1 MSKNKMNQTD
11 QANPVG
17 AKAQRTLQAV
27 RNRIM
32 ELPIFPL
39 KNVVLFPGMVLPL
52 HIFEMRYREMIN
64 RCIDEHLPFGV
75 VLIDEGQEV
84 GAAAR
89 PHHVGTAARIARV
102 ERLDDGRMNI
112 TTVGTQRFRI
122 LELHT
127 AHSYLTATVSHFPV
141 VNGATQLAADLSQ
154 RVRPQVLEYVA
165 LLSKAAN
172 VNLTLDRLPED
183 PLTLAMLVAISLQ
196 VGDKDKQR
204 LLEAAG
210 VPEILALEGRL
221 LARELLLLQYM
232 IDTREDVQAL
242 NRGPS
247 GYVFPN

>member
-1 MSKNKMNQTD
+1 MNQRED
-11 QANPVG
+11 QATPAHRVPPSV
-17 AKAQRTLQAV
+17 L

-64 RCIDEHLPFGV
+64 RCIDEQLPFGV
-75 VLIDEGQEV
+75 ALIADGPEV
-84 GAAAR
+84 GAAAK
-89 PHHVGTAARIARV
+89 PHSVGTAARIARV

-122 LELHT
+122 LELRNDR
-127 AHSYLTATVSHFPV
+127 SYLTALVNHYPI
-141 VNGATQLAADLSQ
+141 VNGATQRAVELSQ
-154 RVRPQVLEYVA
+154 RVRPQVLDYVA

-183 PLTLAMLVAISLQ
+183 PLTLAFLVAISLQ
-196 VGDKDKQR
+196 VGDKDKQQ

-210 VPEILALEGRL
+210 VPEILTLESRL
-221 LARELLLLQYM
+221 LARELLLLKYM
-232 IDTREDVQAL
+232 IETREDVQSL
-242 NRGPS
+242 NSGPS

>member
-1 MSKNKMNQTD
+1 MSMKMSKSVNPAAG
-11 QANPVG
+11 QADSETRV
-17 AKAQRTLQAV
+17 AQ
-27 RNRIM
+27 NRIM

-39 KNVVLFPGMVLPL
+39 QHVVLFPGMVLPL
-52 HIFEMRYREMIN
+52 HIFELRYREMIN

-75 VLIDEGQEV
+75 VLIEEGQEV
-84 GAAAR
+84 GAPAR
-89 PHHVGTAARIARV
+89 PHTIGTAARIARV
-102 ERLDDGRMNI
+102 ERLEDGRMNI
-112 TTVGTQRFRI
+112 TTIGTQRFRI
-122 LELHT
+122 LELHNT
-127 AHSYLTATVSHFPV
+127 HSYLTATVRHFPV

-196 VGDKDKQR
+196 VGDKDKQH

-210 VPEILALEGRL
+210 VPEMLALEGRL

-232 IDTREDVQAL
+232 IDTREDVQTL
-242 NRGPS
+242 NGGPS

>member
-1 MSKNKMNQTD
+1 
-11 QANPVG
+11 
-17 AKAQRTLQAV
+17 
-27 RNRIM
+27 M

-75 VLIDEGQEV
+75 VLIDDGREV
-84 GAAAR
+84 GPAAR
-89 PHHVGTAARIARV
+89 PHTVGTAARIARI

-122 LELHT
+122 LELHST
-127 AHSYLTATVSHFPV
+127 HSYLTATVSHFPV
-141 VNGATQLAADLSQ
+141 VNGGTQLAADLSQ

-183 PLTLAMLVAISLQ
+183 PLTLAMLIAISLQ
-196 VGDKDKQR
+196 IGDKDKQH
-204 LLEAAG
+204 LLEAVG
-210 VPEILALEGRL
+210 VPEMLALEGRL

-242 NRGPS
+242 NGGPS

>member
-1 MSKNKMNQTD
+1 MKKPVD
-11 QANPVG
+11 PAAGQADSNMH
-17 AKAQRTLQAV
+17 AA

-39 KNVVLFPGMVLPL
+39 KHVVLFPGMVLPL
-52 HIFEMRYREMIN
+52 HIFELRYREMIN

-75 VLIDEGQEV
+75 VLIREGQEV
-84 GAAAR
+84 GAPAK
-89 PHHVGTAARIARV
+89 PHTVGTAARIARV

-127 AHSYLTATVSHFPV
+127 HHSYLTATVRHFPV

-196 VGDKDKQR
+196 VGDLDKQH

-210 VPEILALEGRL
+210 VPEMLALEGRL
-221 LARELLLLQYM
+221 LAREMLLLQYM
-232 IDTREDVQAL
+232 IDTREDVHTL
-242 NRGPS
+242 NSGPS

>member
-1 MSKNKMNQTD
+1 MNAMNQTE
-11 QANPVG
+11 QANRAG
-17 AKAQRTLQAV
+17 AKVQRTSQAA

-39 KNVVLFPGMVLPL
+39 KNMVLFPGMMLPL

-84 GAAAR
+84 GAAAK
-89 PHHVGTAARIARV
+89 PHYVGTAARIARV

-112 TTVGTQRFRI
+112 TAVGTQRFRI

-127 AHSYLTATVSHFPV
+127 IHSYLSATVSHFPV
-141 VNGATQLAADLSQ
+141 VNGATQMAAELSQ
-154 RVRPQVLEYVA
+154 RVRPQVLEYVT

-210 VPEILALEGRL
+210 VPEMLALEGRL

-232 IDTREDVQAL
+232 IETREDVQAL
-242 NRGPS
+242 NSGPS

>member
-1 MSKNKMNQTD
+1 
-11 QANPVG
+11 
-17 AKAQRTLQAV
+17 
-27 RNRIM
+27 M

-39 KNVVLFPGMVLPL
+39 KHVVLFPGMVLPL
-52 HIFEMRYREMIN
+52 HIFEMRYREMLN

-84 GAAAR
+84 GATAK
-89 PHHVGTAARIARV
+89 PHKVGTAARIARV
-102 ERLDDGRMNI
+102 ERQEDGRMNI
-112 TTVGTQRFRI
+112 TAVGTQRFRI
-122 LELHT
+122 LEVHHT
-127 AHSYLTATVSHFPV
+127 YSYLTATVNHYPI
-141 VNGATQLAADLSQ
+141 VNGATQAAVQLSQ

-183 PLTLAMLVAISLQ
+183 PLTLALLVAISLQ

-210 VPEILALEGRL
+210 VPEMLALEGRL
-221 LARELLLLQYM
+221 LGRELLLLDYM
-232 IDTREDVQAL
+232 NATREDVQAL
-242 NRGPS
+242 NAGPS

>member
-1 MSKNKMNQTD
+1 MSIRMLNQAD
-11 QANPVG
+11 QAG
-17 AKAQRTLQAV
+17 GKADSQTQAA

-75 VLIDEGQEV
+75 NLIAEGQEV
-84 GAAAR
+84 GAAAK
-89 PHHVGTAARIARV
+89 PHTVGTAARIARV
-102 ERLDDGRMNI
+102 ERLDDGRLNI
-112 TTVGTQRFRI
+112 TAVGTQRFRI
-122 LELHT
+122 LELHNT
-127 AHSYLTATVSHFPV
+127 HSYLSATVSHFPV

-154 RVRPQVLEYVA
+154 RVRPQVLDYVA

-196 VGDKDKQR
+196 VSDKDKQH

-210 VPEILALEGRL
+210 VPEMLALEGRL
-221 LARELLLLQYM
+221 LARELLLLGYM

-242 NRGPS
+242 NGGPS